1 MQKLSQ
7 NLSQQQKLF
16 PKVILNQ
23 SVLAI
28 PTLALETM
36 IKQELEDNVLLE
48 EGETDDIE
56 ELDERE
62 RDEPELVS
70 DLNEKSEKVSADDM
84 PEVHES
90 VSEPLED
97 IKVDKN
103 EEFDWDD
110 YFDKEQYDFDNTAST
125 SSSSSGDS
133 YEFDNSTITSSSV
146 LTESLLL
153 QLHLL
158 GSTEKQRYIGEEILG
173 SLNSEGYLTCNT
185 EDILSDINE
194 RKGETEFFGEMDF
207 TIQEINAVLRN
218 LQDHLEPA
226 GIGARNL
233 QECLALQLDRM
244 PLENSIKR
252 LCNTVINKYFE
263 ELRLKS
269 YEKISK
275 ELKINMDKVNKV
287 FEIIQKLNPKPGL
300 AESGEI
306 ESYIFPDIIVTQI
319 EDEFEIYLNE
329 KSVPA
334 IRINRAYRNMFM
346 EKNSGIDKTTKD
358 FLTSNFNRAKWFI
371 DAINSRR
378 DTLCKVMKSILNRQY
393 MFFKNKGH
401 GLSPMIEKEV
411 AEDIRMDVST
421 VSRAT
426 KGKYVQTDFGIYPLR
441 YFFSNSISSED
452 GSDVSSRSVKD
463 KLKEIIDNEN
473 HEFPFTDEDLTEE
486 MNKAGFK
493 IARRTVTKYREG
505 MNIAKARLRRK
516 LL

>member
-56 ELDERE
+56 EIEE
-62 RDEPELVS
+62 QEG
-70 DLNEKSEKVSADDM
+70 NEM
-84 PEVHES
+84 ES
-90 VSEPLED
+90 VSETNEVSTKEAASSADEHINEPVTSEPVEESKL
-97 IKVDKN
+97 DKN
-103 EEFDWDD
+103 EEFDWND
-110 YFDKEQYDFDNTAST
+110 YFDAEQYDYDST
-125 SSSSSGDS
+125 SSTNSSQGES
-133 YEFDNSTITSSSV
+133 YEFDNSTIKSSSF

-153 QLHLL
+153 QLHLFA
-158 GSTEKQRYIGEEILG
+158 STDKQRYIGEEILG

-185 EDILSDINE
+185 EDILADINE
-194 RKGETEFFGEMDF
+194 RKSETQFAEDQF
-207 TIQEINAVLRN
+207 TILEINAVLKN
-218 LQDHLEPA
+218 LQNNLEPA

-244 PLENSIKR
+244 PIDPSLQR
-252 LCNTVINKYFE
+252 LCNIVINKYFE

-275 ELKINMDKVNKV
+275 ELKINMEKVNKI

-306 ESYIFPDIIVTQI
+306 ESYIYPDLIVTQV

-329 KSVPA
+329 KSVPS
-334 IRINRAYRNMFM
+334 IRINRAYRNMYM
-346 EKNSGIDKTTKD
+346 DKGSGIDKTTKD

-378 DTLCKVMKSILNRQY
+378 DTLCKVMRSILNRQY
-393 MFFKNKGH
+393 IFFQNKGH

-452 GSDVSSRSVKD
+452 GTDVSSRSVKE
-463 KLKEIIDNEN
+463 KLKEIIENEN

>member
-56 ELDERE
+56 EIEEQEGDELDA
-62 RDEPELVS
+62 VS
-70 DLNEKSEKVSADDM
+70 ELNEKTSGEITAENSGDAPEHSA
-84 PEVHES
+84 
-90 VSEPLED
+90 EPLED
-97 IKVDKN
+97 VKVDKN

-110 YFDKEQYDFDNTAST
+110 YFDKEQYDYD
-125 SSSSSGDS
+125 SSPGSSGTSGES
-133 YEFDNSTITSSSV
+133 YEFDNSTIRSSSF
-146 LTESLLL
+146 LTDSLLL

-185 EDILSDINE
+185 EDILTDIND
-194 RKGETEFFGEMDF
+194 RKTETQFAEDEF
-207 TIQEINAVLRN
+207 TVLEINTVLKN
-218 LQDHLEPA
+218 LQNHLEPA

-244 PLENSIKR
+244 PLDPAIQR

-275 ELKINMDKVNKV
+275 ELKINMDKVNKI

-306 ESYIFPDIIVTQI
+306 ESYIYPDIIVTQI

-329 KSVPA
+329 KSVPS
-334 IRINRAYRNMFM
+334 IRINRAYRNMYM
-346 EKNSGIDKTTKD
+346 EKGSGIDKSTKD

-378 DTLCKVMKSILNRQY
+378 DTLCKVMRSILNRQY
-393 MFFKNKGH
+393 VFFSNKGH

-411 AEDIRMDVST
+411 ADDIKMDVST

-441 YFFSNSISSED
+441 YFFSNSISIED

-463 KLKEIIDNEN
+463 KLKEIIENEN
-473 HEFPFTDEDLTEE
+473 HEFPFTDEELTEE

>member
-56 ELDERE
+56 EIEEQEGDE
-62 RDEPELVS
+62 L
-70 DLNEKSEKVSADDM
+70 
-84 PEVHES
+84 ES
-90 VSEPLED
+90 VSEVSETSVKESTGEESYEVPEAVVAEPLEET
-97 IKVDKN
+97 KVDKN

-110 YFDKEQYDFDNTAST
+110 YFDGEQYDYDST
-125 SSSSSGDS
+125 SNSNLPQGEG
-133 YEFDNSTITSSSV
+133 YEFDNSTIRNSSV

-158 GSTEKQRYIGEEILG
+158 GATEKQRYIGEEILG

-185 EDILSDINE
+185 EDILADINE
-194 RKGETEFFGEMDF
+194 RKIETQFAEEEF
-207 TIQEINAVLRN
+207 TIQEINCVLVN
-218 LQDHLEPA
+218 LQNNLEPA

-244 PLENSIKR
+244 PLEDSLKR
-252 LCNTVINKYFE
+252 LCNIVINKYFE

-275 ELKINMDKVNKV
+275 ELKINMEKVNKI
-287 FEIIQKLNPKPGL
+287 FSIIQKLNPKPGL

-306 ESYIFPDIIVTQI
+306 ESYIYPDLIITQV
-319 EDEFEIYLNE
+319 EDNFEIYLNE
-329 KSVPA
+329 KSVPS
-334 IRINRAYRNMFM
+334 IRINRAYREMYM
-346 EKNSGIDKTTKD
+346 DKSSGIDKTTKD

-378 DTLCKVMKSILNRQY
+378 DTLCKVMRSILKRQY
-393 MFFKNKGH
+393 TFFQNKGH
-401 GLSPMIEKEV
+401 GLTPMIEKEV
-411 AEDIRMDVST
+411 AEDINMDVST

-441 YFFSNSISSED
+441 YFFSNSIASED
-452 GSDVSSRSVKD
+452 GTDVSSRSVKD
-463 KLKEIIDNEN
+463 KLKEIIENEN
-473 HEFPFTDEDLTEE
+473 HEFPFTDEELTEE